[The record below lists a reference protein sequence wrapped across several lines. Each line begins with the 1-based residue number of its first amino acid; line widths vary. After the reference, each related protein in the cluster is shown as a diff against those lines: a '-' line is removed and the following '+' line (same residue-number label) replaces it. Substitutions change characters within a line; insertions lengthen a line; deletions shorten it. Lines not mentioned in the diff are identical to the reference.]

1 MRVGPRREPRQ
12 RGLKTSRRE
21 RRERREWKDRRGR
34 ERDTKERE
42 RGEVREATQRV
53 WSTPCWTT
61 SRSRPGRRQH
71 LIQDLRIDRSM
82 ARSMPSRARPIEYV
96 ACSGAQ
102 VFFTLQAAI
111 TCIVNRFKNWYIVG
125 DIFYFFFSL
134 SSFFF
139 FLFFRRNFGR
149 SVVEYIYI
157 YILIEINGV
166 KLMLIFEGVFL
177 F

>member
-125 DIFYFFFSL
+125 DILYFFFSL

-139 FLFFRRNFGR
+139 FFAGILDGAWWN
-149 SVVEYIYI
+149 IYI